1 MSNRKEHNLSVKLVA
16 PNIDDDLV
24 DDTNYFMDFPSQIV
38 GPQHRKYF
46 GHDPNPFA
54 MDSLLVNRFDSRR
67 EFARQWHMMV
77 DKNKQMQ
84 NMLLMMSMLN
94 RDGRERTPQEKFK
107 QMFMMMMLMKV

>member
-16 PNIDDDLV
+16 PHITDDLV
-24 DDTNYFMDFPSQIV
+24 DDTNYFMDLPSQIV

-46 GHDPNPFA
+46 GHNQNPFA
-54 MDSLLVNRFDSRR
+54 ADSLMVNRFNPQR
-67 EFARQWHMMV
+67 EFVRQWHMMV

-94 RDGRERTPQEKFK
+94 GDGRERTQQEKLK
-107 QMFMMMMLMKV
+107 QMFMMMILMRM